1 MPNLSKKIVQP
12 VVKTQTSIRLLD
24 GKTTIKLPVP
34 PNPVHMLQ
42 GFLEEHL
49 SKEKPPNAA
58 GIVEAPL
65 LKRRSSAG

>member
-1 MPNLSKKIVQP
+1 MPNLSKKIAQP
-12 VVKTQTSIRLLD
+12 VESTRTSIRLLD

-42 GFLEEHL
+42 GFLEKQL
-49 SKEKPPNAA
+49 SKENPPNAA

-65 LKRRSSAG
+65 LRRRSSAG

>member
-1 MPNLSKKIVQP
+1 MPNLSKKIAQP
-12 VVKTQTSIRLLD
+12 VVTSRTSIRLLD
-24 GKTTIKLPVP
+24 GKTTIKLPVL

-42 GFLEEHL
+42 GFLEEQL

-65 LKRRSSAG
+65 LRRRSSAG